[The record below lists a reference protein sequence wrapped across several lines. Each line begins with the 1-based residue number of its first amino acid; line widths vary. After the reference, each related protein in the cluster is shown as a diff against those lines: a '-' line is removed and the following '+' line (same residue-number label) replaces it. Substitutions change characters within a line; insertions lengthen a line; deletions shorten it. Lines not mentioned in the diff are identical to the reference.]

1 MNEEKYTRDKPKKSV
16 NTKRVEPEN
25 KTTEKRHGNK
35 LKNETSAGESYRK
48 KLRYGKKDNSLT
60 VEEKKKLQKMKKQ
73 GRKKI
78 YKDKVV
84 IDTMRK
90 AGIPNEDDNV
100 GTEALDHAL
109 GIAINSGVGVRKY
122 AQDKKRANYAK
133 KLHARNEHLDEV
145 QGAKGAKA
153 AGEAGESTMSASAK
167 ESRKKLMQREFR
179 EAAAKKQATGA
190 AKSFGSMSKGLTDKA
205 EDLMGRLAEWLKE
218 FLEDNPLVLIIALLI
233 LLVVLVVSGA
243 LSSCSMMVG
252 GINNASVTTS
262 FTAEDADIIKVE
274 EDYVSLEEEL
284 QQKIENIETDYPD
297 YDEYRYSLAEISH
310 NPFELAALLT
320 VLYENYTPRQ
330 VESMLQNIFNY
341 QYVLTM
347 TRVVETRTRTETRW
361 HYVTHYRDEERTGY
375 RIVNG
380 RLETYTYTVSV
391 PYQVYESYEVEVEY
405 DYYILKTTLTNHGI
419 SAAVNALSLTEEQL
433 ERYSIL
439 LETRG
444 NKPDIFSG
452 NVYANPG
459 APEEYQNYAVP
470 GAYLTNMQFSN
481 MLREAEKYL
490 GYPYVWGGS
499 SPSTSFDC
507 SGFVSYV
514 INHCGNGWN
523 YGRLTANG
531 WKNATARVA
540 SSDVKP
546 GDLVFFKGT
555 YNTSGA
561 SHVGIVVDP
570 VNKIMIHCGNPV
582 QYASYDTAYW
592 RAHAY
597 CYGRIQ

>member
-1 MNEEKYTRDKPKKSV
+1 MNEEKYTGDKPKKSA
-16 NTKRVEPEN
+16 NKRRVEPEN

-60 VEEKKKLQKMKKQ
+60 LEEKKKLQKMKNQ

-84 IDTMRK
+84 IDTIRK

-109 GIAINSGVGVRKY
+109 GIAINSGIGVRKY

-133 KLHARNEHLDEV
+133 KLHRRNEHLDEV

-179 EAAAKKQATGA
+179 ETAAKKQATGA
-190 AKSFGSMSKGLTDKA
+190 ANSFGSMSKGLTDRA

-218 FLEDNPLVLIIALLI
+218 FLADNPLVLIIALLI

-262 FTAEDADIIKVE
+262 FTAEDADIIQVE

-284 QQKIENIETDYPD
+284 QQKIENIEIDYPD
-297 YDEYRYSLAEISH
+297 YNEYRYSLAEISH

-320 VLYENYTPRQ
+320 VIYENYTPSQ
-330 VESMLQNIFNY
+330 VESMLETIFDY
-341 QYVLTM
+341 QYSM
-347 TRVVETRTRTETRW
+347 TIQRIVETRTRTETR
-361 HYVTHYRDEERTGY
+361 TGQRTIHHVDGT
-375 RIVNG
+375 ITS
-380 RLETYTYTVSV
+380 ETYTY
-391 PYQVYESYEVEVEY
+391 EVDVEY

-419 SAAVNALSLTEEQL
+419 TAAVNALSLTEEQL

-444 NKPDIFSG
+444 NKPDIFLG

-459 APEEYQNYAVP
+459 VPEEYQNYAVP
-470 GAYLTNMQFSN
+470 GAYLTNMQFFN

-531 WKNATARVA
+531 LKNATARVA
-540 SSDVKP
+540 ASDVKP

-570 VNKIMIHCGNPV
+570 VNKIMIHCGNPI